1 MKPPRPEGIGV
12 AVIGYGYWGPN
23 LARCIAETPG
33 CRLAAIADPS
43 AAARA
48 RAGVRFGSVP
58 LLADWR
64 DALARPDVDAVAIA
78 TPVRTHFEIS
88 LAALESGRHVLVEKP
103 MTETSQQGRRLIEAA
118 QRRGLTLLVD
128 HTFLYAGAVRKMREL
143 VAARELGDVFYYDS
157 TRANLGLFQAD
168 VNVLWD
174 LAVHDLSIVQ
184 HVFDSTPAMISAN
197 ATRHI
202 PGAPESMGQM
212 TLYLES
218 GAVAHLNVN
227 WLAPVK
233 VRRAL
238 VGGSRKMI
246 VWDDLEP
253 SEPIKVYDRGVQVAP
268 RAEELYELLISYRV
282 GDMWAPRIAAAE
294 PLRTELAHFVDCI
307 ARGAQPISDGRLGLQ
322 VVEMLEAAS
331 RSIALHGHPVELTP
345 LRRAS

>member
-1 MKPPRPEGIGV
+1 MIGI

-23 LARCIAETPG
+23 LARCIAETSG
-33 CRLAAIADPS
+33 CRLAAIVDPS
-43 AAARA
+43 AAALERA
-48 RAGVRFGSVP
+48 RSRFGSTP
-58 LLADWR
+58 LLSDWR
-64 DALARPDVDAVAIA
+64 EALVRSDVNAVAVA

-103 MTETSQQGRRLIEAA
+103 MTETSAQARRLIEAA
-118 QRRGLTLLVD
+118 DRRGLTLLVD
-128 HTFLYAGAVRKMREL
+128 HTFIYSGAVQKMRDL
-143 VAARELGDVFYYDS
+143 IAADELGEVFYYDS
-157 TRANLGLFQAD
+157 TRVNLGLFQSD

-184 HVFDSTPAMISAN
+184 HVLDSPSTMISAN

-202 PGAPESMGQM
+202 AGAPESMGQV
-212 TLYLES
+212 TLYLAN

-233 VRRAL
+233 VRRVL

-253 SEPIKVYDRGVQVAP
+253 SEKIKVYDRGVNIAGGP
-268 RAEELYELLISYRV
+268 EELYDLLVSYRI
-282 GDMWAPRIAAAE
+282 GDMWAPRISTAE
-294 PLRTELAHFVDCI
+294 PLLAEIQHFSDCI
-307 ARGAQPISDGRLGLQ
+307 ATGAKPITDGRLGLQ

-331 RSIALHGHPVELTP
+331 RSIALRGHPIALAPV
-345 LRRAS
+345 RRAS